1 MNKRYT
7 PTCFFAH
14 IGVYQHRSPSVPET
28 GKRQR
33 GYVYPQRIGCGEHR
47 FNRGFAPLEQSIGKP
62 GIDTGL
68 GGKVVGVPGMVRGLF
83 TEGGCDIRF
92 GAGEK
97 SPAFTRRLETAE
109 VTRVLQLRL
118 CRLRQVIV
126 QIRLRRPP

>member
-1 MNKRYT
+1 MVLQQWSSFVNFLIYLVVSIPLLLIGIKIFMWQTPYT
-7 PTCFFAH
+7 EMQVIKDAACCDTSVKDEAGIAVAH
-14 IGVYQHRSPSVPET
+14 S
-28 GKRQR
+28 
-33 GYVYPQRIGCGEHR
+33 
-47 FNRGFAPLEQSIGKP
+47 
-62 GIDTGL
+62 L

-126 QIRLRRPP
+126 QIRHRRPP

>member
-14 IGVYQHRSPSVPET
+14 IGAYQHRSPSVPET

-97 SPAFTRRLETAE
+97 SPAFTRRWK
-109 VTRVLQLRL
+109 
-118 CRLRQVIV
+118 RLR
-126 QIRLRRPP
+126 

>member
-14 IGVYQHRSPSVPET
+14 IGAYQHRSPSVPET

-62 GIDTGL
+62 GTDTGPVSYTHL
-68 GGKVVGVPGMVRGLF
+68 ARRRLVFERRAHQGTVR
-83 TEGGCDIRF
+83 TSVEG
-92 GAGEK
+92 A
-97 SPAFTRRLETAE
+97 TRR
-109 VTRVLQLRL
+109 
-118 CRLRQVIV
+118 
-126 QIRLRRPP
+126 

>member
-47 FNRGFAPLEQSIGKP
+47 FNRGLRVKKCVRNRGFSR
-62 GIDTGL
+62 IDL
-68 GGKVVGVPGMVRGLF
+68 
-83 TEGGCDIRF
+83 
-92 GAGEK
+92 
-97 SPAFTRRLETAE
+97 
-109 VTRVLQLRL
+109 
-118 CRLRQVIV
+118 
-126 QIRLRRPP
+126 

>member
-47 FNRGFAPLEQSIGKP
+47 FNRGFAPLEQSSNARTPIAP
-62 GIDTGL
+62 LSAQASYSPDSTSQTSLAFSGL
-68 GGKVVGVPGMVRGLF
+68 DWSRSTHRK
-83 TEGGCDIRF
+83 
-92 GAGEK
+92 
-97 SPAFTRRLETAE
+97 
-109 VTRVLQLRL
+109 
-118 CRLRQVIV
+118 
-126 QIRLRRPP
+126 

>member
-33 GYVYPQRIGCGEHR
+33 GYVYPQRIGCGEHH

-83 TEGGCDIRF
+83 TEAAAISDSVRAKRVRRSR
-92 GAGEK
+92 GAWK
-97 SPAFTRRLETAE
+97 
-109 VTRVLQLRL
+109 
-118 CRLRQVIV
+118 RLR
-126 QIRLRRPP
+126 

>member
-68 GGKVVGVPGMVRGLF
+68 GGKVVGVARNGSRSLHG
-83 TEGGCDIRF
+83 
-92 GAGEK
+92 
-97 SPAFTRRLETAE
+97 RRL
-109 VTRVLQLRL
+109 RYP
-118 CRLRQVIV
+118 
-126 QIRLRRPP
+126 IRCGRKESGVHAALGNG

>member
-68 GGKVVGVPGMVRGLF
+68 GGKVVGVPGTVRGLF
-83 TEGGCDIRF
+83 TE
-92 GAGEK
+92 
-97 SPAFTRRLETAE
+97 RRL
-109 VTRVLQLRL
+109 RYP
-118 CRLRQVIV
+118 
-126 QIRLRRPP
+126 IRCGRKESGVHAALGNG

>member
-68 GGKVVGVPGMVRGLF
+68 GGKVVGVPGMVRGLSSDF
-83 TEGGCDIRF
+83 VQDLVPYEAKF
-92 GAGEK
+92 
-97 SPAFTRRLETAE
+97 AE
-109 VTRVLQLRL
+109 SVRDHEEVS
-118 CRLRQVIV
+118 V
-126 QIRLRRPP
+126 